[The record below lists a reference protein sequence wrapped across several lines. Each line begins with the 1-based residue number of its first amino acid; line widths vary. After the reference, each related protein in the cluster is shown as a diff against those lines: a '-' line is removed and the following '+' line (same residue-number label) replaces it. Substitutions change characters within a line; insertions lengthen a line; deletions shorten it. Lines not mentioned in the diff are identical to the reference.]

1 MLIRSSNK
9 DKNHLL
15 YFSKK
20 ERKKSK
26 ITNIVVI
33 NQTSKQV
40 NQITFLF
47 LLRTCHW
54 SGWMAESIEE
64 ELASV

>member
-9 DKNHLL
+9 DKSHLQ

-26 ITNIVVI
+26 IINIVVI
-33 NQTSKQV
+33 NRTSKQV

-47 LLRTCHW
+47 LLRTCH
-54 SGWMAESIEE
+54 
-64 ELASV
+64 